1 MAGCLYYITINGVE
15 TPMTEEELKAYLEK
29 GGLDELIQNGDID
42 LSKIKTKEDAVQ
54 KPSTKKVLQPEPS
67 GFGPA
72 RGGRTRVEPSQ
83 QGEEATF
90 QAEGDEKIQSPR
102 ERKKSILNTLLSANL
117 SEETKMLIEEDGTYF
132 QANMEQAEIA
142 AKSILENIGIENAI
156 IAAKTNEVHPS
167 VGSAIYAEAINSL
180 WSQEKQLRSEGE
192 NNKADDMA
200 LRQAELISE
209 YSDISTSSGQWIAQ
223 IKRFYKTSPL
233 GVVRKINTERKRSFD
248 ERFAKDKASF
258 NSLYQQIIKGEEVQT
273 YIKKKAEEI
282 IKEDRKQERQSK
294 RDSVFKKID
303 ATAKL
308 WIQKLTSK
316 SAQGAEKMGVGVE
329 DVINKAAEAMKKAY
343 VAGES
348 ITTIVEDA
356 IEYISDK
363 LGTNEWDIAGFRKDW
378 SEKFEAEAKEKE
390 NKYVNALDKRRK
402 ELERRLREND
412 FSAEKYKEKKTLSE
426 KEADAKSELEEVQ
439 KLYDEAKKVS
449 PEYIDKK
456 SKQYLDNFKQRLKTL
471 NDTQKEEIIKMSVRK
486 LIQNGALEYQ
496 EFREIIAESIG
507 LNELSAEDTENI
519 ESLMAKI
526 NATKDAEDKM
536 LNEPTDK
543 NIDDYDK
550 AVDEASLASTEMY
563 NIISKDSDITS
574 TLRSLI
580 TGSLLSIPTL
590 IKNPVYN
597 IVFQSQLRFP
607 KAVVKSILEQG
618 VFGASMMINKFISS
632 KSPIYL
638 PTSNVLLGW
647 KGYFKQGKVGTK
659 RGLKNFML
667 GVTQP
672 DFNSTT
678 AYQSTLSP
686 RQAVKDLQLYKAGQ
700 KLLTKSEVID
710 RMIRKSI
717 PARQADFI
725 LRAMGLGDL
734 PQRYAAEGA
743 VAMQIAVKELG
754 LIEDNDIIA
763 FMRSPQKM
771 AYKILSEQ
779 KNPNAASL
787 SEEMYNRI
795 ISEGERAVF
804 QESNVLSKISEFIDK
819 SLKVNK
825 ESEYKA
831 AKISTAL
838 IKTASFPFIKI
849 PANVAWATFKA
860 ANPSFSIG
868 QSSIQAIKAYLADK
882 RGDYAKSR
890 EYQEKA
896 KDSLSHAIV
905 GYGLGLVAAQLVAA
919 GLVRPAN
926 DKETK
931 EKESIGEAVFGRQ
944 NQLNVGA
951 LSGNDDFWVDL
962 TWFGPIG
969 AILEAKAEVAQDKK
983 QMEREGKEQSE
994 VMDIIDEMAYSAKAA
1009 MNQLVFDQGARIM
1022 DAVQKGGPAAKQYFI
1037 NNVVNNITNIATG
1050 ATYVAASKAMLPYK
1064 VQLTGETLWQEIVN
1078 NQQQRNVLLRVAM
1091 NLYKEDSGNPPA
1103 RISIFD
1109 GEPIKNDNSVLGA
1122 TGSMMGMEKGNSDK
1136 FGAIIFND
1144 FQRTGNLDFFPPSI
1158 PRELTVNDERI
1169 KLTPSERKDL
1179 TIAIG
1184 KANYNYISPFVND
1197 MAMLE
1202 GYNKRYT
1209 QLTDKEKAES
1219 LKFLYGEASDA
1230 GLEQFIKTHPKFQN
1244 GTIDQNKIMEEFK
1257 KDMPQIEFEKKII
1270 LDKFKAQK

>member
-29 GGLDELIQNGDID
+29 GGLDELIQSGDID

-67 GFGPA
+67 GFGAA

-83 QGEEATF
+83 QGEETTF

-102 ERKKSILNTLLSANL
+102 ERKKSILNTLLGANL
-117 SEETKMLIEEDGTYF
+117 SEETKMLIEENGTYF

-142 AKSILENIGIENAI
+142 AKSILENIGLENAI

-180 WSQEKQLRSEGE
+180 WSQERQLRSEGE
-192 NNKADDMA
+192 TNRADDMA

-294 RDSVFKKID
+294 KDSVFKKID
-303 ATAKL
+303 DTAKL

-316 SAQGAEKMGVGVE
+316 SAKGAEKMGVGVE

-348 ITTIVEDA
+348 ITNIVEDA

-378 SEKFEAEAKEKE
+378 SEKFEAEAKERE

-536 LNEPTDK
+536 LNDPTDK

-580 TGSLLSIPTL
+580 TGSLLGIPTL

-607 KAVVKSILEQG
+607 KAVVKNILEQG
-618 VFGASMMINKFISS
+618 VYGASLMMKNYISS

-647 KGYFKQGKVGTK
+647 KGYFKQGKVGGK

-710 RMIRKSI
+710 RMIRKSL

-754 LIEDNDIIA
+754 LIEDNDIVA

-795 ISEGERAVF
+795 IAEGERAVF
-804 QESNVLSKISEFIDK
+804 QEANVLSKMSEFIDK

-825 ESEYKA
+825 DSEYKA
-831 AKISTAL
+831 AKVTTAL

-860 ANPSFSIG
+860 ANPVFSMG
-868 QSSIQAIKAYLADK
+868 QFSIQAIKAYLYDN

-931 EKESIGEAVFGRQ
+931 EKESLGETVFGRQ

-969 AILEAKAEVAQDKK
+969 AMLEAKAEVAQDKK

-994 VMDIIDEMAYSAKAA
+994 VMDIIDEMTYSAKAA
-1009 MNQLVFDQGARIM
+1009 MNQLIFDQGARIM
-1022 DAVQKGGPAAKQYFI
+1022 DAFQKGGPAAKQYFI

-1050 ATYVAASKAMLPYK
+1050 ATYVSASKAMLPYK
-1064 VQLTGETLWQEIVN
+1064 VQLSGETLWQEIVN

-1091 NLYKEDSGNPPA
+1091 NLYKEDSGYPPA
-1103 RISIFD
+1103 KISIFD
-1109 GEPIKNDNSVLGA
+1109 GEPIKNDNSPLGA
-1122 TGSMMGMEKGNSDK
+1122 IGSMMGMEKGNNDK

-1158 PRELTVNDERI
+1158 PKELTVNKEKI
-1169 KLTPSERKDL
+1169 KLTPSEKKDL

-1184 KANYNYISPFVND
+1184 KANYNNISPYVND
-1197 MAMLE
+1197 MAMLK

-1209 QLTDKEKAES
+1209 QLTDEEKAKA
-1219 LKFLYGEASDA
+1219 LKFLYNMASDE
-1230 GLEQFIKTHPKFQN
+1230 GLKQFKKDHPKFQN
-1244 GTIDQNKIMEEFK
+1244 AAIDKDKIMEQLK
-1257 KDMPQIEFEKKII
+1257 KDKPQLEFEISVII
-1270 LDKFKAQK
+1270 DKSKAQK